1 MQRVVGES
9 VGSND
14 GRANMG
20 VWITP
25 QASYLDQRTFQKHK
39 GLYLLGGGPGA
50 APSTNNL
57 LNLSDPAAQDLF
69 FNQFETLILKYNCSR
84 IWFDYNTDSRQ
95 SHWNLWEQQD
105 GQGLL
110 EMGFYRGLY
119 NVFDRTLAKYPSVW
133 IEGCASGGR
142 MIDLGSLSRTM
153 SHWSNDDS
161 VNDDRN
167 RRFRLGANHFRP
179 AHYIQS
185 EQFSPLP
192 FSSRPIPAGRSGS
205 LACCCF
211 LGL

>member
-1 MQRVVGES
+1 MTEIYHTIRMYSRQPTAIDWQTYILWMQRAIGEA

-25 QASYLDQRTFQKHK
+25 QASYLDKRTFQKHK
-39 GLYLLGGGPGA
+39 SLYLLGGGPGA

-69 FNQFETLILKYNCSR
+69 FDQFETLILKYNCSR

-95 SHWNLWEQQD
+95 SHWNLWEHED

-110 EMGFYRGLY
+110 EIGFYRGLY
-119 NVFDRTLAKYPSVW
+119 KVFDRTLAKYPSVW

-161 VNDDRN
+161 VSDDRN
-167 RRFRLGANHFRP
+167 RRFRLGANHFLP

-185 EQFSPLP
+185 E
-192 FSSRPIPAGRSGS
+192 
-205 LACCCF
+205 
-211 LGL
+211 